1 MGEIIYRKQF
11 HRETLEEIE
20 ANLSDFSE
28 EHEECNDKAASL
40 EEILKEIYSNVTY
53 VVLPEREKRVKTFIK
68 TAIEISNDYEL
79 DIEIEEHLSHISAT
93 YYFDCGASMG
103 FLRQIIEMSDDIT
116 FFDHIKGFD
125 LVMSLDFYTKAVFKR
140 DRLILPK
147 WSDLSF

>member
-11 HRETLEEIE
+11 HGETLEEIE
-20 ANLSDFSE
+20 ANLSDFAE
-28 EHEECNDKAASL
+28 DHEDFNGNAASL

-53 VVLPEREKRVKTFIK
+53 IVLPEREKRAKTFIK

-93 YYFDCGASMG
+93 YYFDCGAGMG
-103 FLRQIIEMSDDIT
+103 FLKQIIEMSDDIT

-140 DRLILPK
+140 NRLILPK